1 MLDSRRDFILAIPTI
16 VVSFRMPSPKG
27 TMHLTGRERGN
38 WTRSSGAC
46 ISKPFTRGSETNS
59 FREQKHT
66 TGPTETEPKTRAG

>member
-1 MLDSRRDFILAIPTI
+1 MLDSRRDSILAILTI
-16 VVSFRMPSPKG
+16 VVSFRRPSPKE

-59 FREQKHT
+59 FREQKLT
-66 TGPTETEPKTRAG
+66 KGPNETEPKTRAG